1 MLDKDA
7 MREIRKERQMSRAQ
21 VAEKLERHPLT
32 IRRWETGK
40 AQPNSHSILALAVAL
55 GCNVEDLTVTP
66 PVGEVAQ

>member
-1 MLDKDA
+1 

-21 VAEKLERHPLT
+21 VAERLQRHPLT

-55 GCNVEDLTVTP
+55 ECKVEDLTGTP
-66 PVGEVAQ
+66 PMGQVAQ